1 MLPQKILSTLNF
13 ISIYAKNETSWNFIK
28 IELVSALPKEFRKHF
43 ANIQKEKKSINDFE
57 LEIIE
62 EYKKLTGIT
71 LQYKKYDFS
80 SRDKIQKLSK
90 EEIEEIRDRL
100 FDGENW
106 NEIANDFGLTK
117 FDLWRIYESGVS
129 PREKKTNALEAKPEG
144 FNGELNP
151 NARLKQKDVLEIKR
165 RILSGERIGLIA
177 EDFGVSKML
186 ISLIKS
192 GKRWR
197 YLAVE

>member
-1 MLPQKILSTLNF
+1 MLSQKILSALEF
-13 ISIYAKNETSWNFIK
+13 ISIYVKNETSWNIIK
-28 IELVSALPKEFRKHF
+28 IELISLLPREHRKGF
-43 ANIQKEKKSINDFE
+43 TNIQKEKKSINDFE

-71 LQYKKYDFS
+71 LQYEEYDFS
-80 SRDKIQKLSK
+80 ASGKINGLSK
-90 EEIEEIRDRL
+90 KEKKDLINRL
-100 FDGENW
+100 SAGENL
-106 NEIANDFGLTK
+106 NEIAKDFGLTK

-177 EDFGVSKML
+177 EDFGVGKML